1 MGFVKFLGDFILT
14 PLPMSLLTRFLDQ
27 SKKLQVFDLDG
38 LIDFIRFL
46 RLAGYALINSSLS
59 QSLGNEV
66 YLRSL
71 LIYFDL
77 KQNSLDVLKDCNL
90 LPYVVDASDKFKVEV
105 FQKLDNLYGDTSIE
119 NDFDFNFNLSAV
131 LESNMPFLYNIGFLI
146 SLSYVYLHCVFIY
159 KVRALLG
166 EVYLSC

>member
-1 MGFVKFLGDFILT
+1 
-14 PLPMSLLTRFLDQ
+14 MSLLTRFLDQ

-159 KVRALLG
+159 KVIALLG
-166 EVYLSC
+166 EVYLSY